1 MRRSGCLIAGIVF
14 IVLLIVGFLFP
25 VPRPQ
30 VSLPAEAIFHLN
42 LPLIGKFPITNTYIA
57 SWLSILALAI
67 VFRIGTSKM
76 ALIPSK
82 WQNVVE
88 TVVEMLINF
97 VEGVAGK
104 RNGRRFFPIIATI
117 FFFVLANA
125 WLSLLPGFNTIGFG
139 EVEEYKTGFVG
150 THEGFVVKE
159 PLLRA
164 ANTDINV
171 PLTLALM
178 SFIFVEYWGVS
189 SLGILRYVG
198 KFIRVGGL
206 FRGIGQLFRGRVR
219 RAFIELFQGA
229 IDAFVGVLEAL
240 SEFIRII
247 SFTFRLFGNMTAGEV
262 LLLMIAFLIPW
273 VLVDVFYSLEVIL
286 GLVQA
291 LIFSGL
297 TLVFA
302 TVAVASHDEEHE
314 KAEAV
319 STE

>member
-1 MRRSGCLIAGIVF
+1 MRRSGCIVIGIVF

-25 VPRPQ
+25 VPRPH
-30 VSLPAEAIFHLN
+30 VSLPAEALFHPK
-42 LPLIGKFPITNTYIA
+42 LPFIGEFPITNTYIA
-57 SWLSILALAI
+57 SWLSILVLAV
-67 VFRIGTSKM
+67 VFRIGTRKM
-76 ALIPSK
+76 ALIPAK
-82 WQNVVE
+82 WQNAVE
-88 TVVEMLINF
+88 AVIEMLINF
-97 VEGVAGK
+97 IDGVAGK
-104 RNGRRFFPIIATI
+104 KNGRRFFPIIATI
-117 FFFVLANA
+117 FLFVLANA
-125 WLSLLPGFNTIGFG
+125 WLSLVPGFNTIGFG
-139 EVEEYKTGFVG
+139 EVEEYETGFVG

-189 SLGILRYVG
+189 SLGILRYSS
-198 KFIRVGGL
+198 KFIRVSGL
-206 FRGIGQLFRGRVR
+206 FRGLGQLFRGRIR
-219 RAFIELFQGA
+219 RAFGELFQGA
-229 IDAFVGVLEAL
+229 IDAFVGVLELL

-273 VLVDVFYSLEVIL
+273 VVVDIFYSLEVIL

-314 KAEAV
+314 KVETV

>member
-1 MRRSGCLIAGIVF
+1 MPRTGCIVAGVVVLVF
-14 IVLLIVGFLFP
+14 VIVGFLFP
-25 VPRPQ
+25 VPRPH
-30 VSLPAEAIFHLN
+30 VSLPAPEVFHLQ
-42 LPLIGKFPITNTYIA
+42 LPLIGEFPITNTLLA
-57 SWLSILALAI
+57 SWLSILVLALL
-67 VFRIGTSKM
+67 FYGGTRAMK
-76 ALIPSK
+76 LIPGK
-82 WQNVVE
+82 WQNA
-88 TVVEMLINF
+88 VEMVIETLLNF

-104 RNGRRFFPIIATI
+104 ENGRRFFPIIATI
-117 FFFVLANA
+117 FLFVLANA
-125 WLSLLPGFNTIGFG
+125 WLALLPGFHSIGFG
-139 EVEEYKTGFVG
+139 EVEEYETAFVG
-150 THEGFVVKE
+150 THEGFVVEE

-171 PLTLALM
+171 PLALALM

-189 SLGILRYVG
+189 SLGFLSYGR

-206 FRGIGQLFRGRVR
+206 LRGFGQLVRGRIR
-219 RAFIELFQGA
+219 RAFAELFNGA
-229 IDAFVGVLEAL
+229 IDAFVGVLELL

-273 VLVDVFYSLEVIL
+273 VVVDVFYTLEVIL

-302 TVAVASHDEEHE
+302 TVAVASHDEGHDRKET
-314 KAEAV
+314 A
-319 STE
+319 SSG